1 LKVLQSDKAQ
11 KDKTGKVEGGK
22 GTSSVAV
29 FWAGNPKGGEE
40 HASVKVGGD
49 KEGVDRRFY
58 CENNEKSPRV
68 WQAVGEVNGYENST
82 T

>member
-1 LKVLQSDKAQ
+1 MKVLQSDKAQ

-40 HASVKVGGD
+40 YASVKVGGD
-49 KEGVDRRFY
+49 KEV
-58 CENNEKSPRV
+58 E
-68 WQAVGEVNGYENST
+68 
-82 T
+82 